1 MHSSIYIIGGA
12 ALEINGI
19 PKGIC
24 RLRDSNLGYVRTSVG
39 GFGRNIAAQLA
50 EYGRPVQLIT
60 ALGNDPRAVTIE
72 KNCKD
77 HGILLDHVLHV
88 NATSA
93 VLFSLFD
100 GERDLLASIN
110 DMEIFEHLTPSYF
123 GGLIQTLNSAKLC
136 VIDANLSSE
145 ALSYLC
151 NTLTVPI
158 YYEPIS
164 PTKARRIGSN
174 IGKCHTIKAN
184 RFEAAQLSGC
194 SCDTLRGVYRSAE
207 WFLQQGVQQVFISLG
222 DEGVLYASRDSF
234 GQIKGESIDII
245 DTSGAGDVL
254 YAAIIDALLKGESIE
269 SAAEIGN
276 HAAALHCASHHGQ
289 EFMF

>member
-1 MHSSIYIIGGA
+1 MQSSIYVIGGA

-24 RLRDSNLGYVRTSVG
+24 RLRDSNLGHVRTSVG
-39 GFGRNIAAQLA
+39 GFGRNIAAHLA
-50 EYGRPVQLIT
+50 KQGRTVQLIT
-60 ALGNDPRAVTIE
+60 ALGKDPRAATIE
-72 KNCKD
+72 NNCRD

-93 VLFSLFD
+93 VLLSLFD
-100 GERDLLASIN
+100 GDHDLLASIN
-110 DMEIFEHLTPSYF
+110 DMEIFEYLSPSYF
-123 GGLIQTLNSAKLC
+123 EKLIHTLNCAKLC
-136 VIDANLSSE
+136 IIDANLSSD

-151 NTLTVPI
+151 NALTVPI

-207 WFLQQGVQQVFISLG
+207 WFLQQGVRQVFISLG
-222 DEGVLYASRDSF
+222 DEGVLYASHDSF
-234 GQIKGESIDII
+234 GQMKGESINVV
-245 DTSGAGDVL
+245 DTAGAGDVL
-254 YAAIIDALLKGESIE
+254 YAAIIDALLQGESIE
-269 SAAEIGN
+269 TAAAIGN
-276 HAAALHCASHHGQ
+276 HAAALHCASPHGQ